1 MRVYLFFAS
10 KYDFNRCADYQ
21 PLYSSNLNAN
31 CNIPS
36 VINHRFEKVKYLLIS
51 HDKIFVFFVVILISL
66 SIVIG
71 VLIVCLTSSIDIQS
85 LKVKFFMRYINIREN
100 IEKFIGFV

>member
-1 MRVYLFFAS
+1 MILIDVLIIS
-10 KYDFNRCADYQ
+10 
-21 PLYSSNLNAN
+21 LYIRAI

-36 VINHRFEKVKYLLIS
+36 VINHRFEKAKYLLIS

-100 IEKFIGFV
+100 NEKFIGFV